1 MRSFGLVAKP
11 LALAMAAMA
20 LLLVT
25 SPSYGQADHAQ
36 SDDYPTPP
44 SFEQTPKGLPPSPSP
59 GSPLAGNAG
68 GELSPAYYDNVDFYL
83 HTIDVR
89 NQVYTNFGH
98 TTIRVHNKNNGED
111 LVYNWG
117 MFNFNNDPVGFAL
130 KFFRGILDYTVVA
143 YSFKHAMAI
152 YNHGGRTVWQD
163 PIHLTREQK
172 KALIA
177 KFEWNLKPENRV
189 YPYQYFFQNC
199 STIPRDY
206 IDEVLGGTIKSQFG
220 EVSTKQTFR
229 DMVMSHFRFNPEIA
243 FSLNILMNGRIDATM
258 SRWQKMFLPLTLRDN
273 FLEVPSSVRLP
284 SGEPQKLLTK
294 GNILVE
300 FERPAVPSWNV
311 YWLLTAL
318 ATVPMALMLLVG
330 GPQRGRLPKG
340 AGVRVFGFY
349 AIILGLLFGLYG
361 LIMPVAWGYSDHL
374 DLHHNI
380 NQLLIW
386 PTFIGYF
393 FLGWFWLLRGRAIY
407 VGGFYSVIS
416 TLCYLY
422 IATIAGYGI
431 AGLVGLYE
439 QKIDLIAAFVA
450 PLIVIFLLLSLK
462 LGFTGLR
469 YSRRFS

>member
-1 MRSFGLVAKP
+1 MQTSDSLQLILRHVYARAALLFSLS
-11 LALAMAAMA
+11 LALAPAASFA
-20 LLLVT
+20 
-25 SPSYGQADHAQ
+25 QAA
-36 SDDYPTPP
+36 DDPPAPP
-44 SFEQTPKGLPPSPSP
+44 SFEQTPKGLPSAAPSS
-59 GSPLAGNAG
+59 GSASSSPLSA
-68 GELSPAYYDNVDFYL
+68 AYYDNIDFYL

-143 YSFKHAMAI
+143 YSFKQAMAV
-152 YNHGGRTVWQD
+152 YQHGGRTVWED
-163 PIHLTREQK
+163 PLHLTREQK
-172 KALIA
+172 KQLLA

-189 YPYQYFFQNC
+189 YPYQYFFKNC

-206 IDEVLGGTIKSQFG
+206 IDTALGGAIKAQFYESSAG
-220 EVSTKQTFR
+220 ETFR

-243 FSLNILMNGRIDATM
+243 FSLNILMNGRIDKTM
-258 SRWQKMFLPLTLRDN
+258 TRWEKMFLPATLRSN
-273 FLEVPSSVRLP
+273 LLEVPSQVVTEA
-284 SGEPQKLLTK
+284 GEPQKLLTP
-294 GNILVE
+294 GRILLE
-300 FERPAVPSWNV
+300 FALPPVPSWNV

-318 ATVPMALMLLVG
+318 ATVPMILILLFAA
-330 GPQRGRLPKG
+330 PAAGRLPAGG
-340 AGVRVFGFY
+340 AVRLFGFY
-349 AIILGLLFGLYG
+349 AIVLGLLFGLYG
-361 LIMPVAWGYSDHL
+361 LIMPVAWAYSDHL

-393 FLGWFWLLRGRAIY
+393 FLGWFWLIRGRAIY
-407 VGGFYSVIS
+407 LGGGYSVVS
-416 TLCYLY
+416 ALVYLY

-431 AGLVGLYE
+431 AGLLGFYE

-450 PLIVIFLLLSLK
+450 PMIVVFLLLSLK
-462 LGFTGLR
+462 LGFTSLKT
-469 YSRRFS
+469 SRRFS